1 MLSSHFIRLP
11 MMLRSFVAAATAV
24 LLLAACDEQRIAKL
38 EEGVST
44 ETQVRQQF
52 GEPVTVVT
60 LADGSRVFEYPRQ
73 PEGWTNYFI
82 TLGSDGTMSAL
93 RQVLTE
99 ANFARVATGMAQHEV
114 RALLGRPA
122 RTQRF
127 ELKQEEV
134 WDWRFRTGPNGQL
147 SRVFSATFDR
157 DGRVTTTAI
166 GDDPRQTQVG
176 GN

>member
-1 MLSSHFIRLP
+1 MS
-11 MMLRSFVAAATAV
+11 LR
-24 LLLAACDEQRIAKL
+24 LLAAAALALPIWLAGCDEQRAAQL

-60 LADGSRVFEYPRQ
+60 LGDGSRVFEYPRQ

-82 TLGSDGTMSAL
+82 TLGPDGKMSSL

-99 ANFARVATGMAQHEV
+99 ANFARVSTGMTQHEV

-122 RTQRF
+122 HTQRY
-127 ELKQEEV
+127 ELRQVDV
-134 WDWRFRTGPNGQL
+134 WDWRFRVGQT
-147 SRVFSATFDR
+147 SRVFSATFDNE
-157 DGRVTTTAI
+157 GRVTTTAI
-166 GDDPRQTQVG
+166 ADDPRETQIG
-176 GN
+176 GR

>member
-1 MLSSHFIRLP
+1 MSLRL
-11 MMLRSFVAAATAV
+11 LVAVA
-24 LLLAACDEQRIAKL
+24 LALPIWLAGCDEQRAAKL

-60 LADGSRVFEYPRQ
+60 LGDGSRVFEYPRQ

-82 TLGSDGTMSAL
+82 TLGPDGKMSSL

-99 ANFARVATGMAQHEV
+99 ANFARVSTGMTQHEV

-122 RTQRF
+122 HTQRY
-127 ELKQEEV
+127 ELRQV
-134 WDWRFRTGPNGQL
+134 DAWDWRFRVGQT
-147 SRVFSATFDR
+147 SRVFSATFDNE
-157 DGRVTTTAI
+157 GRVTTTAI
-166 GDDPRQTQVG
+166 ADDPRETQIG
-176 GN
+176 GR

>member
-1 MLSSHFIRLP
+1 MTASHLIRP
-11 MMLRSFVAAATAV
+11 TTMTLRVLAAAA
-24 LLLAACDEQRIAKL
+24 LALPLWLAGCDEQRAAKL

-52 GEPVTVVT
+52 GEPVTVAT

-82 TLGSDGTMSAL
+82 TLGPDGKISAL

-99 ANFARVATGMAQHEV
+99 ANFARVSTGMARHEV

-122 RTQRF
+122 RTQRYD
-127 ELKQEEV
+127 LRHEEV
-134 WDWRFRTGPNGQL
+134 WDWRFRAGQTA
-147 SRVFSATFDR
+147 RVFSATFDS

-166 GDDPRQTQVG
+166 ADDARDTQAGGD
-176 GN
+176 

>member
-1 MLSSHFIRLP
+1 MTIRIL
-11 MMLRSFVAAATAV
+11 AAAALAALT
-24 LLLAACDEQRIAKL
+24 LLAGCDEQRAAEL
-38 EEGVST
+38 EEGIST

-82 TLGSDGTMSAL
+82 TLGPDGKMSSL

-99 ANFARVATGMAQHEV
+99 ANFAKVSTGMAQHEV
-114 RALLGRPA
+114 RAILGRPA
-122 RTQRF
+122 RVQRF
-127 ELKQEEV
+127 DLKHEEV
-134 WDWRFRTGPNGQL
+134 WDWRFRVGQDA
-147 SRVFSATFDR
+147 RVFSATFDR

-166 GDDPRQTQVG
+166 ADDVRGAQAG
-176 GN
+176 GH